1 MDSVQGIISNLLA
14 KIPDG
19 ISTELQSFDA
29 EQSKVDSINAIVGNM
44 TGYDCQLCKNRGY
57 TAELRDGHMTT
68 VECSCMVKRRYMR
81 LIRESGLASSLKACT
96 FDSYDTPS
104 QWQASAKDTAR
115 RYATDWRGRWF
126 YIGGTVGSGKTH
138 LCTAICGELLNAGIP
153 LRYFQWR
160 ADAPALK
167 AAVKD
172 GEEYRAMIMPLKTV
186 KALYIDDLFKGNVT
200 DADLN
205 LAFDLLNIRYSNPD
219 LATIISSEKTITDL
233 LSIDEAIGSRI
244 YERSKGF
251 CISATGKEKDWRLYG
266 VQQIS

>member
-1 MDSVQGIISNLLA
+1 MES
-14 KIPDG
+14 
-19 ISTELQSFDA
+19 QSFNI
-29 EQSKVDSINAIVGNM
+29 EQSKVDAINSAPGTL
-44 TGYDCQLCKNRGY
+44 TGYDCPLCKNRGY
-57 TAELRDGHMTT
+57 TAEVRDGQMVT
-68 VECSCMVKRRYMR
+68 VECSCMTKRRYMR
-81 LIRESGLASSLKACT
+81 LIRDSGLASSLKTCT
-96 FDSYDTPS
+96 FDRYDTPN
-104 QWQASAKDTAR
+104 QWQANAKDTAQ
-115 RYATDWRGRWF
+115 RYAADWRGRWF
-126 YIGGTVGSGKTH
+126 YIGGTAGSGKTH

-167 AAVKD
+167 AAVRD

-200 DADLN
+200 DADIN
-205 LAFDLLNIRYSNPD
+205 LAFDLLNIRYANPN

-251 CISATGKEKDWRLYG
+251 CISATGKEKNWRLYG
-266 VQQIS
+266 I